1 MRRHLDAIQS
11 MSSLSYVRRRDKT
24 DTIAMQPHSTSALD
38 PQALNDFLHGT
49 NELESGDLL
58 INPSESDP
66 SLFADSTSPVS
77 LLADDPPSQDAPPPG
92 CVDLS
97 FLEEALLG
105 SPEGSRAPVE
115 QDREQ
120 DGGVSGEAEEE
131 EACDIL
137 RQSLQEADITEQTL
151 AQEAGLA
158 QSGES
163 LQYPAGT
170 LLSAPP
176 HFLPKPLT
184 AQNLVPK
191 DTQVAVE
198 PPQPSLLAVGPGC
211 PSLKPTAPQLMGLL
225 PGTVFPSP
233 TSEPS
238 FSLNPTQASGVL
250 IQKALPSVNGRPL
263 FTAPALRASPTPGI
277 LLPRAPLPIQPKLPV
292 SIQPRLVQI
301 SPKPPGQKTSPGLT
315 FVSGTSSPNILLST
329 APSAKQPPPPS
340 QGLSKPLSLQ
350 LLNQTGSIVIQQQGI
365 FPAPNQF
372 ILPGQPPVHGPQPP
386 STARQLLSTA
396 GPAGQ
401 AVRHGPSGQLVD
413 GAQILTSP
421 PGQLNFSPVFT
432 TPTGQLAVRQ
442 GTILS
447 GPLQL
452 QPTAPAIFQM
462 PAHLAGAFA
471 SQAPGQRGTLLHST
485 TLGNQITVL
494 NSQGV
499 LGPTVSVQHN
509 TPPDLASV
517 SIVNGP
523 SVVQGLPFVS
533 QGQRAALTG
542 AEGSSSLQSPALLLP
557 ERPREEEGV
566 QEVEG
571 VSSEEQLI
579 HLPQTQEQEP
589 AQLQPA
595 VPVQA
600 QATPQPELQL
610 LTPMV
615 VQPQVVT
622 SLPAHAALLPS
633 PPATSHTTGSSPAAQ
648 AVTLPS
654 PLGSAAA
661 PSAAAPNVH
670 LTGQAVALSSPLTN
684 ATQATPPTNPG
695 SGHTGTLCSPLI
707 GQTSQSAPP
716 VSFSSPP
723 SGQTVTLAVSGPG
736 QGQVLPPLSPMP
748 RPPKAATLGRVLTP
762 GGTVSCPLPTS
773 PPTQQPASLSIPGKP
788 TSGLRSQTEPVP
800 HPRMINKPAAVLAVD
815 GKVLTLGLRPASPK
829 VQGPPVQGPLIQ
841 TLLQP
846 QNHYNTT
853 LLTSK
858 SQYISYTWSLN
869 LPPVQTGSV
878 ERPVNA
884 LLRRQRFQQQICSD
898 HSSVMDPDVST
909 PFVSLENSLS
919 RLLPYHTCVGVL
931 PSTEDFYRVDEQFE
945 VVSSLL
951 LKRTQDMLN
960 KYRQLL
966 LQEAQQV
973 SPSAEMVMLE
983 RLFLQDE
990 RAALSEEKRIAKL
1003 DPGTRHYARL
1013 FSFGNSCY
1021 CILECFFRVGMM
1033 MNLCLKRAFFLKS
1046 FIASLYKPGVQSR
1059 SPAAQS
1065 PPLKGSSSSPPW
1077 AMLSNRPPGLKTYR
1091 SSSRGGLKLTIKHEA
1106 GSRKVVHNS
1115 ACESRGEAV
1124 SCASAVPA
1132 GKNQECGE
1140 LTNGNSARGLD
1151 FREAPQGV
1159 TKSPSGVSKQ
1169 EAQTFSGG
1177 FAGTQAAENPGG
1189 PEESPLT
1196 DTEPCPPAAKRA
1208 RPGPAEEPSTSPE
1221 DSALSEHLQ
1230 SAIDSILELQR
1241 LQGPLASGPRCPTS
1255 PQDKQEARASSALE
1269 EAVNSILDEQV

>member
-1 MRRHLDAIQS
+1 MDDEDGTCLLDV
-11 MSSLSYVRRRDKT
+11 LC
-24 DTIAMQPHSTSALD
+24 D

-225 PGTVFPSP
+225 PGTVFPAP

-238 FSLNPTQASGVL
+238 FSLNPTQASGML

-301 SPKPPGQKTSPGLT
+301 SPKLPGQKTSPGLT

-557 ERPREEEGV
+557 ERP
-566 QEVEG
+566 
-571 VSSEEQLI
+571 SETLDLFEL
-579 HLPQTQEQEP
+579 LVPLMEKSQTQEQEP

-610 LTPMV
+610 LTSMV

-622 SLPAHAALLPS
+622 SLPAHAALPS

-654 PLGSAAA
+654 PLG
-661 PSAAAPNVH
+661 SAAAPNVH

-736 QGQVLPPLSPMP
+736 QGQSQTSCASPQSWQKVKRSMAQWVGMSEVSFSPCEYNVQIQLSPK
-748 RPPKAATLGRVLTP
+748 RILYVNEL
-762 GGTVSCPLPTS
+762 VSPSDKFKIL
-773 PPTQQPASLSIPGKP
+773 TQQKQTFSVQSKPVISFSKYSGYGKWHPQSSIPVRVKTPHALAVIDPSLSP
-788 TSGLRSQTEPVP
+788 LTE
-800 HPRMINKPAAVLAVD
+800 PAAVLAVD
-815 GKVLTLGLRPASPK
+815 GKLLTLGLRPASPK

-846 QNHYNTT
+846 QYNTT
-853 LLTSK
+853 LLSPR
-858 SQYISYTWSLN
+858 SQYIYCIWSLN
-869 LPPVQTGSV
+869 LLKKDNMRNLQGRLQYLAISVFLFKINSSLGQLEAFDYSISILPLLVLKSEGIMLLLPPVQTGSV
-878 ERPVNA
+878 ERPVNT
-884 LLRRQRFQQQICSD
+884 LLRRQSHKVAFQLKCSSLSKNWSWVLSLGPVVCLYPRFQQQICSD

-909 PFVSLENSLS
+909 PFVSLEDSLS

-1003 DPGTRHYARL
+1003 DPG
-1013 FSFGNSCY
+1013 NSCY
-1021 CILECFFRVGMM
+1021 SILDMGAGVSSAVQQKTQFGLMLCYATDQINDEQKACSWYISTCFFRDGMM
-1033 MNLCLKRAFFLKS
+1033 MNLCLNFTES

-1059 SPAAQS
+1059 SPVAQS

-1115 ACESRGEAV
+1115 ACES
-1124 SCASAVPA
+1124 
-1132 GKNQECGE
+1132 
-1140 LTNGNSARGLD
+1140 
-1151 FREAPQGV
+1151 
-1159 TKSPSGVSKQ
+1159 
-1169 EAQTFSGG
+1169 
-1177 FAGTQAAENPGG
+1177 
-1189 PEESPLT
+1189 
-1196 DTEPCPPAAKRA
+1196 
-1208 RPGPAEEPSTSPE
+1208 
-1221 DSALSEHLQ
+1221 
-1230 SAIDSILELQR
+1230 
-1241 LQGPLASGPRCPTS
+1241 
-1255 PQDKQEARASSALE
+1255 
-1269 EAVNSILDEQV
+1269 

>member
-1 MRRHLDAIQS
+1 MDDEDGTCLLDV
-11 MSSLSYVRRRDKT
+11 LC
-24 DTIAMQPHSTSALD
+24 D

-225 PGTVFPSP
+225 PGTVFPAP

-238 FSLNPTQASGVL
+238 FSLNPTQASGML

-301 SPKPPGQKTSPGLT
+301 SPKLPGQKTSPGLT

-610 LTPMV
+610 LTSMV

-622 SLPAHAALLPS
+622 SLPAHAALQLQDQPTLLRKDSLAPEPESQLGLEEGRSVTPLKQLFVHHLQQQVLQLPS

-654 PLGSAAA
+654 PLG
-661 PSAAAPNVH
+661 SAAAPNVH

-736 QGQVLPPLSPMP
+736 QGQVVPPLSPVP
-748 RPPKAATLGRVLTP
+748 RPLKSATLGRVLTP
-762 GGTVSCPLPTS
+762 GGAVSCPLPTS

-788 TSGLRSQTEPVP
+788 TSGLRSQTDPVP

-815 GKVLTLGLRPASPK
+815 GKLLTLGLRPASPK

-846 QNHYNTT
+846 Q
-853 LLTSK
+853 
-858 SQYISYTWSLN
+858 
-869 LPPVQTGSV
+869 PPVQTGSV
-878 ERPVNA
+878 ERPVNT

-909 PFVSLENSLS
+909 PFVSLEDSLS

-1003 DPGTRHYARL
+1003 DP
-1013 FSFGNSCY
+1013 
-1021 CILECFFRVGMM
+1021 E
-1033 MNLCLKRAFFLKS
+1033 S

-1059 SPAAQS
+1059 SPVAQS

-1140 LTNGNSARGLD
+1140 LTNGNSSRGLD
-1151 FREAPQGV
+1151 FRESPQGV
-1159 TKSPSGVSKQ
+1159 TESPSGVSKQ
-1169 EAQTFSGG
+1169 EPQTFSGG

>member
-1 MRRHLDAIQS
+1 MDDEDGTCLLDV
-11 MSSLSYVRRRDKT
+11 LC
-24 DTIAMQPHSTSALD
+24 D

-225 PGTVFPSP
+225 PGTVFPAP

-238 FSLNPTQASGVL
+238 FSLNPTQASGML

-301 SPKPPGQKTSPGLT
+301 SPKLPGQKTSPGLT

-579 HLPQTQEQEP
+579 HLPQFAVDP
-589 AQLQPA
+589 NNHIQPKSTLIA
-595 VPVQA
+595 LWRKSRPFQGCA
-600 QATPQPELQL
+600 APGRDLAPSPRCLAA
-610 LTPMV
+610 
-615 VQPQVVT
+615 
-622 SLPAHAALLPS
+622 SGPAHASPEGQPGFLLRKSVLIDLPKQLFSLNNKGELERRVADSLALFPPENVSSSCGHCSTAIITINLANKPQQVLQLPS

-654 PLGSAAA
+654 PLG
-661 PSAAAPNVH
+661 SAAAPNVH

-716 VSFSSPP
+716 VA
-723 SGQTVTLAVSGPG
+723 QVSVFRYL
-736 QGQVLPPLSPMP
+736 QYKCFHTYVMQ
-748 RPPKAATLGRVLTP
+748 RVKIT
-762 GGTVSCPLPTS
+762 
-773 PPTQQPASLSIPGKP
+773 AISL
-788 TSGLRSQTEPVP
+788 E
-800 HPRMINKPAAVLAVD
+800 
-815 GKVLTLGLRPASPK
+815 
-829 VQGPPVQGPLIQ
+829 LIENMQ
-841 TLLQP
+841 TLHANLTRVDRILASKLNKSSLLYP
-846 QNHYNTT
+846 ALFKKIYKAKISFTET
-853 LLTSK
+853 LIL
-858 SQYISYTWSLN
+858 
-869 LPPVQTGSV
+869 
-878 ERPVNA
+878 
-884 LLRRQRFQQQICSD
+884 FQQQICSD

-909 PFVSLENSLS
+909 PFVSLEDSLS

-1003 DPGTRHYARL
+1003 DP
-1013 FSFGNSCY
+1013 
-1021 CILECFFRVGMM
+1021 E
-1033 MNLCLKRAFFLKS
+1033 S

-1059 SPAAQS
+1059 SPVAQS

-1106 GSRKVVHNS
+1106 GSR
-1115 ACESRGEAV
+1115 GEAV

-1140 LTNGNSARGLD
+1140 LTNGNSSRGLD
-1151 FREAPQGV
+1151 FRESPQGV
-1159 TKSPSGVSKQ
+1159 TESPSGVSKQ
-1169 EAQTFSGG
+1169 EPQTFSGG

>member
-1 MRRHLDAIQS
+1 MDDEDGTCLLDV
-11 MSSLSYVRRRDKT
+11 LC
-24 DTIAMQPHSTSALD
+24 D

-225 PGTVFPSP
+225 PGTVFPAP

-238 FSLNPTQASGVL
+238 FSLNPTQASGML

-301 SPKPPGQKTSPGLT
+301 SPKLPGQKTSPGLT

-566 QEVEG
+566 QE
-571 VSSEEQLI
+571 
-579 HLPQTQEQEP
+579 TQEQEP

-610 LTPMV
+610 LTSMV

-622 SLPAHAALLPS
+622 SLPAHAALQLQDQPTLLRKDSLAPEPESQLGLEEGRSVTPLKQLFVHHLQQQVLQLPS

-654 PLGSAAA
+654 PLG
-661 PSAAAPNVH
+661 SAAAPNVH

-736 QGQVLPPLSPMP
+736 QGQVVPPLSPVP
-748 RPPKAATLGRVLTP
+748 RPLKSATLGRVLTP
-762 GGTVSCPLPTS
+762 GGAVSCPLPTS

-788 TSGLRSQTEPVP
+788 TSGLRSQTDPVP
-800 HPRMINKPAAVLAVD
+800 HPRMINRAMQKKGSIPSLSPLTEPAAVLAVD
-815 GKVLTLGLRPASPK
+815 GKLLTLGLRPASPK

-846 QNHYNTT
+846 QGENNKLNKSS
-853 LLTSK
+853 LLYPEATKWHS
-858 SQYISYTWSLN
+858 
-869 LPPVQTGSV
+869 
-878 ERPVNA
+878 
-884 LLRRQRFQQQICSD
+884 RFQQQICSD

-909 PFVSLENSLS
+909 PFVSLEDSLS

-1003 DPGTRHYARL
+1003 DP
-1013 FSFGNSCY
+1013 
-1021 CILECFFRVGMM
+1021 
-1033 MNLCLKRAFFLKS
+1033 
-1046 FIASLYKPGVQSR
+1046 
-1059 SPAAQS
+1059 
-1065 PPLKGSSSSPPW
+1065 
-1077 AMLSNRPPGLKTYR
+1077 
-1091 SSSRGGLKLTIKHEA
+1091 
-1106 GSRKVVHNS
+1106 
-1115 ACESRGEAV
+1115 
-1124 SCASAVPA
+1124 
-1132 GKNQECGE
+1132 
-1140 LTNGNSARGLD
+1140 
-1151 FREAPQGV
+1151 
-1159 TKSPSGVSKQ
+1159 
-1169 EAQTFSGG
+1169 
-1177 FAGTQAAENPGG
+1177 
-1189 PEESPLT
+1189 
-1196 DTEPCPPAAKRA
+1196 
-1208 RPGPAEEPSTSPE
+1208 
-1221 DSALSEHLQ
+1221 
-1230 SAIDSILELQR
+1230 
-1241 LQGPLASGPRCPTS
+1241 
-1255 PQDKQEARASSALE
+1255 
-1269 EAVNSILDEQV
+1269 